1 MWAEPQTPDEHGK
14 GHNQCGEGDTPDGRE
29 QGGQASRRSEGAKT
43 RLEPSPRN
51 REGRGPPDDTAP
63 GQGTMEPELRCPHPP
78 GSRRCPEQAVC
89 ADAGPRRGD
98 GKTCGT
104 KQTMAG
110 TSYTRNDEL
119 PHTSPHWALTKPRSL
134 PSPERD
140 RPHATAAPPH
150 AVLYAVSASPRGSAR
165 DNRREPGAS
174 DTSWRGLPGPPTS
187 GHGVLLVAGGGL
199 LNSKAAESSPHP
211 STDSR
216 PVGVPGEPVSSSPSP
231 RLKSVACGWTLQGP
245 PYAPPPPAAGALAL
259 RGRART
265 RTGRQGRDAM
275 KRVSFGKD

>member
-78 GSRRCPEQAVC
+78 GSRRCPEQAVR

-140 RPHATAAPPH
+140 RHTPCFTQLVRLREGPPGTTAESR
-150 AVLYAVSASPRGSAR
+150 VLLTQAG
-165 DNRREPGAS
+165 GAS
-174 DTSWRGLPGPPTS
+174 RAL
-187 GHGVLLVAGGGL
+187 
-199 LNSKAAESSPHP
+199 
-211 STDSR
+211 
-216 PVGVPGEPVSSSPSP
+216 
-231 RLKSVACGWTLQGP
+231 
-245 PYAPPPPAAGALAL
+245 PPAATGCSWWQVGA
-259 RGRART
+259 
-265 RTGRQGRDAM
+265 
-275 KRVSFGKD
+275 S